1 MGFVP
6 LGEEGMVSGPTLT
19 PGLGQDDLCDPS
31 QRLTTEGETSGD
43 QEAMGQ
49 RLVLGQ
55 CTDLPLP

>member
-1 MGFVP
+1 
-6 LGEEGMVSGPTLT
+6 MVSGPTLT

-49 RLVLGQ
+49 HLVLGQ